1 MRIYLTDFVI
11 IFIFSYTCNCL
22 AFLKQQMIWLYRAV
36 TLRESI

>member
-11 IFIFSYTCNCL
+11 IFIFSYNCS

-36 TLRESI
+36 TLRENI

>member
-1 MRIYLTDFVI
+1 MHIYLTDFVI
-11 IFIFSYTCNCL
+11 FIFSYNCL